1 MSDVV
6 LEVRGLRV
14 EFDVPGGR
22 LPAVTGVDMTLR
34 RGEILALVGESGSGK
49 SALSMSLVGLNRGPR
64 THISGHVSLS
74 GDPGGN
80 LVEAPESRLRR
91 VRGKEVAVVFQ
102 DALAALNP
110 LHRAGAQVSEMIRAH
125 RDVSRAA
132 AWDRSVELLGEVGI
146 AGPRQ
151 TARAYP
157 HQLSGGMRQRV
168 MIAMGLANDP
178 AVLIADE
185 PTTALDVTIQA
196 QVLAVLERLRAD
208 HGTSIILITHDLG
221 VVAEIA
227 DRVAVMYAGR
237 IVEQGTREE
246 VLFAPQHPYT
256 MGLLASVPPIDGPIA
271 ARLPAIPGSPL
282 TGIDRPPGCAFA
294 PRCSFAHGACDDPP
308 ALTRRFGGP
317 GHLDACVLDER
328 ARTTARLGGTSR
340 ASSRASSPLGG
351 VPGEAA
357 HAEESRS

>member
-1 MSDVV
+1 MSDPV

-22 LPAVTGVDMTLR
+22 LPAVAGVDLTLG

-64 THISGHVSLS
+64 THISGEVSF
-74 GDPGGN
+74 GGRN
-80 LVEAPESRLRR
+80 LVEAPESELRL
-91 VRGKEVAVVFQ
+91 VRGKEIAVVFQ

-110 LHRAGAQVSEMIRAH
+110 LHRAGAQVAEMIRTH

-146 AGPRQ
+146 AGPRES
-151 TARAYP
+151 ARAYP

-196 QVLAVLERLRAD
+196 QVLRVLGRLRAH
-208 HGTSIILITHDLG
+208 HGTSIIIITHDLG

-227 DRVAVMYAGR
+227 DRVAVMYAGG
-237 IVEQGTREE
+237 IVEQGTRQE

-282 TGIDRPPGCAFA
+282 TGIDRPVGCAFA
-294 PRCSFAHGACDDPP
+294 PRCAFAHDACATRP
-308 ALTRRFGGP
+308 ALTRRYGGP
-317 GHLDACVLDER
+317 GHLDACVLDEPAR
-328 ARTTARLGGTSR
+328 AASR
-340 ASSRASSPLGG
+340 VEG
-351 VPGEAA
+351 
-357 HAEESRS
+357 SRS